1 MVTKIETNVEFKQYL
16 DNAEYCL
23 VAFTATW
30 NGPCKMMKP
39 VFNRFS
45 EIYTTVKFFEVDV
58 DELED
63 IASASGVSAMPTY
76 MVFSWGHVVDQMV
89 GASGDKLESLVK
101 RYDRV
106 PLPPRPVYEMVLE
119 EVDRS
124 GDEHFK
130 RVRKQ

>member
-1 MVTKIETNVEFKQYL
+1 MVTKIETKPEFNQYL
-16 DNAEYCL
+16 NTAEYCV

-30 NGPCKMMKP
+30 NGACKMMKP
-39 VFNRFS
+39 VFNRLS

-89 GASGDKLESLVK
+89 GTSDVKLEALVK
-101 RYDRV
+101 KYDRV
-106 PLPPRPVYEMVLE
+106 PLPSRPV
-119 EVDRS
+119 
-124 GDEHFK
+124 
-130 RVRKQ
+130 